1 MTTVLT
7 GLDTTNRVC
16 MTSINGQV
24 YLTNDFNAVKV
35 LNQNSGTDAGIDG
48 PSGALGSPTP
58 AAGNTT
64 NGTHLIRYRY
74 RNSRTGYISNPSD
87 ALSYTVSGGN
97 GSLTFDVT
105 TDYTASTDSKVTNID
120 IEMTAVG
127 DATFYRAQ
135 TALNTAT
142 AITVS
147 ISDDD
152 LTQQENVTA
161 IYGNLQDGELFANDP
176 PPSGSIVVAHR
187 NRLWVMG
194 NEAFLMT
201 ATQVTFTQSSTTIT
215 YAGGSQEW
223 VGRYIQADGDTVNYA
238 IQSVSSSSLTIS
250 AVYAGSSGGKAA
262 TVYAANPNLAAYSR
276 LNYPESFG
284 TNLQREF
291 LYGTGDRVRGGYSRR
306 DALYIF
312 GQYSSQRL
320 TFSVN
325 PSATTSN
332 LIPILGNR
340 GVLNQRCLVDADG
353 RLFAWDRLGMYEVSE
368 APNHISNHIDPTL
381 AEIVDYSES
390 VQFHGIFDPIE
401 RVLAWFFVAS
411 GETVPKYAA
420 VVDLD
425 TVSDRGDGPRWQFYQ
440 FRQGITSSTMV
451 ASTDGQVRAWIG
463 DENGYTWAFSTTNT
477 FDGVYPT
484 NPAVLTVAAGA
495 TTTVIPVDE
504 SLNTTVTMEGAIAY
518 FPTTGEERL
527 ISTNT
532 TSSVTLATAVSGAP
546 SDGTELWVGSF
557 PCEYRTKWWAGQGM
571 QNKKKPSFFFLMLYP
586 GTATGKM
593 QVYFYKDFSA
603 QPYTFDGAD
612 PSYVGWDG
620 VTFVNGVL
628 TIDLDAGSGDGFV
641 AVNMPADF
649 WRVMQA
655 RLVSTKPDGALRV
668 MDMGFAVGKAE
679 EAYDPAE

>member
-1 MTTVLT
+1 MTTIFT
-7 GLDTTNRVC
+7 GLDDTNRVS
-16 MTSINGQV
+16 MTAINGQV
-24 YLTNDFNAVKV
+24 YLTNDFNPVKV
-35 LNQNSGTDAGIDG
+35 LNQNGGDNAGIDG
-48 PSGALGSPTP
+48 PSGAIGSPTP

-74 RNSRTGYISNPSD
+74 RNSRTNYPSNPSD
-87 ALSYTVSGGN
+87 ALSYTVTGGN
-97 GSLTFDVT
+97 GSLTFNVSS
-105 TDYTASTDSKVTNID
+105 DYAASTDPKVTHID
-120 IEMTAVG
+120 IEMTPVNDG
-127 DATFYRAQ
+127 TFYRAQ

-142 AITVS
+142 TITVS

-161 IYGNLQDGELFANDP
+161 LYGSTQDGELFANEP
-176 PPSGSIVVAHR
+176 PPTGSIVVAHR

-194 NEAFLMT
+194 NEPFLLT
-201 ATQVTFTQSSTTIT
+201 ATQATFTLSSTSIA
-215 YAGGSQEW
+215 YADGSPEW
-223 VGRYIQADGDTVNYA
+223 AGRYIQADGDTTNYLISSVNSTA
-238 IQSVSSSSLTIS
+238 ITIS
-250 AVYAGSSGGKAA
+250 AVYAGSTGGKAA
-262 TVYAANPNLAAYSR
+262 TIYAANPNIASYSR
-276 LNYPESFG
+276 LNFPESFG
-284 TNLQREF
+284 GNLQREF
-291 LYGTGDRVRGGYSRR
+291 LYGTGDRIRGGYSRR
-306 DALYIF
+306 DALYVF

-353 RLFAWDRLGMYEVSE
+353 RLFAWDRLGMYEVAE

-381 AEIVDYSES
+381 AELCDYDES

-401 RVLAWFFVAS
+401 RCLAWFFVAA
-411 GETVPKYAA
+411 GDTVPKYAA

-425 TVSDRGDGPRWQFYQ
+425 TIDGGDGPRWQFYQ

-451 ASTDGQVRAWIG
+451 ASTDGQVRAWVG

-477 FDGVYPT
+477 FDGIYPT

-504 SLNTTVTMEGAIAY
+504 SLYTAVTMQGAIAY
-518 FPTTGEERL
+518 FPSSGEERV

-532 TSSVTLATAVSGAP
+532 TSSVTLATALSGAP
-546 SDGTELWVGSF
+546 SDGAEMWVGSF

-571 QNKKKPSFFFLMLYP
+571 QNKKKPSYFYLMLYP

-593 QVYFYKDFSA
+593 QVYFYRDFST
-603 QPYTFDGAD
+603 QPYTFPNAD
-612 PSYVGWDG
+612 ASYVGWDG

-628 TIDLDAGSGDGFV
+628 TIDLDAGSADGFV

-655 RLVSTKPDGALRV
+655 RLVSTKPDGTLRIL
-668 MDMGFAVGKAE
+668 DMGFRVGRAE
-679 EAYDPAE
+679 EVEVGAE